1 MPAPDAEPLIVPL
14 WPGCDVPLVLPAALP
29 DVPAPVP
36 VVDPL
41 PLVVPEVEPV
51 VPEPVVPEPVVPE
64 PVLPAP
70 VLEPLPDMED
80 AEPLPVV
87 AFVSIQLLPEPA
99 RHPVTVTVFE
109 LALLLDVV

>member
-1 MPAPDAEPLIVPL
+1 MPAPAAEPLIVPL
-14 WPGCDVPLVLPAALP
+14 WPGCDVPLVLPAAIP
-29 DVPAPVP
+29 DVPAPV
-36 VVDPL
+36 

-64 PVLPAP
+64 LVLPAP

-87 AFVSIQLLPEPA
+87 AFVSIQLLPEPL
-99 RHPVTVTVFE
+99 RQPVTVTVFPVE
-109 LALLLDVV
+109 LLALVEPV